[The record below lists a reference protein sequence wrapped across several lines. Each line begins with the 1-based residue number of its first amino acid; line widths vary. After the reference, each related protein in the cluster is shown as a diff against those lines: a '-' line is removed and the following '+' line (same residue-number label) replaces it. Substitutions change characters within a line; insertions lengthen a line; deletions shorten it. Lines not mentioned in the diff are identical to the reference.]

1 MNPFVELAIERWARE
16 VNDKY
21 DKELRDW
28 KRARLWQTHP
38 HLFRGNPL
46 KATEKQISARIRV
59 TEEGNT
65 ADVLKMRAKERA
77 KERAKA
83 SEE

>member
-1 MNPFVELAIERWARE
+1 MEPYIELALERWA
-16 VNDKY
+16 
-21 DKELRDW
+21 KEYNRKHDQELANW
-28 KRARLWQTHP
+28 KNKRLPFTHP